1 MYYIEKVDKLCGI
14 NKIIK
19 TVKIQENRIII
30 PANNIGE
37 LKEKQIIK
45 LANKTDK
52 ILQKVHSKKIV
63 LSKELYKLETYKN
76 ILYSSGYDITD
87 GKWLF
92 EAISYKILDYI
103 ANKKDIKKE
112 ETTLSV
118 LVNNLT
124 DYTLENIK
132 IFAKNFKTLNIVTN
146 HIDKFKNIVDKIY
159 EDEGVIITVTN
170 NKRKSLIKS
179 KIIFNID
186 FPKELLNKYNIFDEA
201 IIVNINGNMKINK
214 KRFNGL
220 IINDYEIRI
229 NPQAIQSYTG
239 NIENYYIKQLYEAEF
254 YQNIPFYDFNKK
266 VKADGL
272 EICGLYGINGKI
284 L

>member
-92 EAISYKILDYI
+92 EAISYIIIDYI
-103 ANKKDIKKE
+103 AKKKDIKKE

-118 LVNNLT
+118 SVNNLT

-146 HIDKFKNIVDKIY
+146 HIDKFKNLIDKIY
-159 EDEGVIITVTN
+159 DEYGVIITVTN

-179 KIIFNID
+179 KIILNID

-254 YQNIPFYDFNKK
+254 YQNIPFYDFSKK
-266 VKADGL
+266 IKADGL
-272 EICGLYGINGKI
+272 KICGLYGINGKI

>member
-254 YQNIPFYDFNKK
+254 YQNIPFYDFSKK
-266 VKADGL
+266 IKADGL
-272 EICGLYGINGKI
+272 KICGLYGINGKI

>member
-146 HIDKFKNIVDKIY
+146 HIDKFKNLIDKIY
-159 EDEGVIITVTN
+159 DEYGVIITVTN

>member
-1 MYYIEKVDKLCGI
+1 MYYIEKADKLCGI

-19 TVKIQENRIII
+19 KVKIQENKIII
-30 PANNIGE
+30 PENKIEE

-63 LSKELYKLETYKN
+63 LSKELYKLETYKDK
-76 ILYSSGYDITD
+76 LYSSGYDITD

-146 HIDKFKNIVDKIY
+146 HIDKFKNLIDKIY
-159 EDEGVIITVTN
+159 DEYGVIITVTN